1 MSYRIENYSE
11 KAIAVFGDTTSIKET
26 LLELGG
32 KFNTNLR
39 GQAGW
44 IFPKSKESNL
54 KSALSCPQTSE
65 KIYQQTPEKRVYD
78 EEVEE
83 EVVVKPKRLLKP
95 TKSVED
101 KPSIESLLLNIIE
114 RLERIEAKVSLH

>member
-11 KAIAVFGDTTSIKET
+11 KAIAVFGDTTSIKEK

-44 IFPKSKESNL
+44 IFPKSKESSL

-65 KIYQQTPEKRVYD
+65 KRVYD
-78 EEVEE
+78 EEYDDE
-83 EVVVKPKRLLKP
+83 EVIVKPKRLLKP
-95 TKSVED
+95 TKSVDD
-101 KPSIESLLLNIIE
+101 KPSIESMLLNIIE
-114 RLERIEAKVSLH
+114 RLERIEAKVFLH

>member
-11 KAIAVFGDTTSIKET
+11 KAIAVFGDTTSIKEK

-44 IFPKSKESNL
+44 IFPKSKESSL

-65 KIYQQTPEKRVYD
+65 KRVYD
-78 EEVEE
+78 DDDDEEVI
-83 EVVVKPKRLLKP
+83 VKPKRLLKP
-95 TKSVED
+95 TKSVDD
-101 KPSIESLLLNIIE
+101 KPSIESMLLNIIE
-114 RLERIEAKVSLH
+114 RLERIEAKLSLH

>member
-11 KAIAVFGDTTSIKET
+11 KAIAVFGDTSSIKEK

-54 KSALSCPQTSE
+54 KSALSCQQTSE
-65 KIYQQTPEKRVYD
+65 KRVYDD

-101 KPSIESLLLNIIE
+101 KPSIESMLLNIIE
-114 RLERIEAKVSLH
+114 RLERIEAKLN

>member
-11 KAIAVFGDTTSIKET
+11 KAIAVFGDTTSIKEK

-54 KSALSCPQTSE
+54 KLALSCNVEEP
-65 KIYQQTPEKRVYD
+65 KRLLKSSN

-83 EVVVKPKRLLKP
+83 EVIVKPKRLIKP

-101 KPSIESLLLNIIE
+101 KPSIESMLLNIIE
-114 RLERIEAKVSLH
+114 RLERIEAKVFLH